1 MEQDSWAIKDLFFFT
16 VAQQDVSLSSEP
28 ENNDEQEQI
37 RIARALLNYRL
48 KEQLEMAKSGKV
60 SIPFQKKF
68 PVPSP
73 RPSSPQRPA
82 ATTSKILPL
91 ICPKT
96 VNRYR
101 SSSMIIN
108 DSHSLLSQALPQS
121 QASSSEGRTVSNC
134 ISPAPGA
141 APYMPIRQY
150 NRTPYHGIAP
160 PVTIR
165 TAVPVFSAPPRPQPT
180 GCPAQMMQARPV
192 RVAPPVCIRQA
203 IPVYASPPAKKETVA
218 HATTTPSRPL
228 AQPEETVAQTA
239 STVPSRP
246 LAQPVESGNNA
257 GTEVDESTAMK
268 CLEEL
273 SL

>member
-1 MEQDSWAIKDLFFFT
+1 M
-16 VAQQDVSLSSEP
+16 AQQDASLSSEP

-48 KEQLEMAKSGKV
+48 KEQLEMAKSGNV
-60 SIPFQKKF
+60 PIPFQKKF
-68 PVPSP
+68 PNPSP

-96 VNRYR
+96 ANRYR
-101 SSSMIIN
+101 SSSTTIN
-108 DSHSLLSQALPQS
+108 DSHSSLSQPLRQS
-121 QASSSEGRTVSNC
+121 QASSSEGRTVSSR
-134 ISPAPGA
+134 ISPAAGA
-141 APYMPIRQY
+141 APYIPVRQY

-180 GCPAQMMQARPV
+180 GCPTQLMQARPV
-192 RVAPPVCIRQA
+192 RVAPPVSIRQA
-203 IPVYASPPAKKETVA
+203 IPVFAAPPAKKETVA
-218 HATTTPSRPL
+218 HATTIPSRPLCQPEESVARATTAPSRPL
-228 AQPEETVAQTA
+228 AQPKKT
-239 STVPSRP
+239 
-246 LAQPVESGNNA
+246 GNNA

-273 SL
+273 RL